1 MERIRLTLDDAEY
14 GAVHD
19 ARRELEGAGA
29 LAPDEVVITTLAGGR
44 GRPNQAFIAE
54 TLLIVG
60 GVLALAKLL
69 HRWWREAQ
77 PGIVIDLRADA
88 ARNVYRDDALPGNV
102 VVTITADGAA
112 ATVQVLDEGVDAVE
126 RILGK
131 IIDAVATPAATI
143 GDRIVDLLL
152 DALEGELAD
161 VEAGAQGTTE
171 RVHGVR

>member
-1 MERIRLTLDDAEY
+1 MEQISLTLDDAEHR
-14 GAVHD
+14 ALDD
-19 ARRELEGAGA
+19 ARRDLEGRGA
-29 LAPDEVVITTLAGGR
+29 LAPDEVQVTTMPGG

-77 PGIVIDLRADA
+77 PGLIIDMRADA
-88 ARNVYRDDALPGNV
+88 VRNVSRDSALPGNV
-102 VVTITADGAA
+102 VVTVAADGSA

-126 RILGK
+126 RILAK
-131 IIDAVATPAATI
+131 IIDAVATPAATV
-143 GDRIVDLLL
+143 GERLVDLLL

-161 VEAGAQGTTE
+161 VEAGARGTSEPVQG
-171 RVHGVR
+171 GS